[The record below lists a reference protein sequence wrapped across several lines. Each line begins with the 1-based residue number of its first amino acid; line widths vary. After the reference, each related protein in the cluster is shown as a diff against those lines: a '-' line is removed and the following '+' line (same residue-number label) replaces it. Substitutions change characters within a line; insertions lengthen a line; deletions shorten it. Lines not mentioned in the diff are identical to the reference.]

1 MALFSK
7 VMKKQSGSAASADMF
22 IKGRRLFRIAQAAT
36 IRRLISNVKRA
47 TINHRLIQSTSI
59 ADRLEQVL

>member
-22 IKGRRLFRIAQAAT
+22 TKAKKRQATALAAK
-36 IRRLISNVKRA
+36 IRKHILS
-47 TINHRLIQSTSI
+47 
-59 ADRLEQVL
+59 